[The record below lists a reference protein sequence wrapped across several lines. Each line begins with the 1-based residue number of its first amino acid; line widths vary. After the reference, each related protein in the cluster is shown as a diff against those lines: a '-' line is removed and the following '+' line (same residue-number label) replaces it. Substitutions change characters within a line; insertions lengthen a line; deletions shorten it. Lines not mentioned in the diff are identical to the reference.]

1 MSKSARP
8 FPKLQ
13 DTLADGRLATVFFR
27 RDQLRR
33 LQGSLLQHK
42 DGLLD
47 GIVKDSGNN
56 LSEAFAELY
65 MTLSAVKLYHD
76 ELNPKEQLAAEYR
89 IAKGRDAA
97 DAREGIGIVVLV
109 PQNHTF
115 VYSVLAPLAAAIA
128 AGNCVVVVLEQTLLS
143 LPSIVSDILRESLDR
158 DVYETVQARPKDVEA
173 NCIQVIQTGDADA
186 EAARMLLS
194 PSKSLVI
201 AIVDRTAD
209 LEEAARTL
217 VDARMKFGGRSTY
230 APDVILVNE
239 FAKQDFLNA
248 AVRHSIIYMTEE
260 NGSLSDKQNRLSGGE
275 PKIGNGRTDQSS
287 IRTITSGANS
297 SILDIVDS
305 SLDDAVEVANDLSG
319 ETLLAVYAFGD
330 LPSCKYLLQFTSAYA
345 GFANLIP
352 TELLVGPA
360 AAKDHPLTL
369 SPRYPS
375 SLFSAPRPR
384 FTEKTALS
392 LELSKILDSRRTEP
406 AVEAELLKKV
416 GVEDRAPV
424 RLITGYFEGA
434 FLVGLATK
442 MAPLVVGLGALAYL
456 GIKKAVV
463 RLSNF
468 TYWKMPC
475 LYSSSTKTHVSSD
488 SLQCRGHAPHPDA
501 SNPPPG
507 EVVNNLKRQDLTRDH
522 TKRCEPGS
530 RHKLSTSGTLNIV
543 VAATVAILTYGHPS
557 CNMPLTPVHF
567 FSHGSTM
574 MLGEE
579 SESADYWKKCG
590 DEALA
595 HGLKGVVI
603 MGAHWATHTDAIE
616 VATNPMPKKSP
627 VAYVHPSKYKDYELN
642 PDLAT
647 AERCVSLLRDV
658 GFNANPNPSFN
669 WIHDTYL
676 ILIRM
681 FPNGCPPTTIVSM
694 NPRYDPHYHMRVG
707 LALRPL
713 RAEGYLLI
721 GSGGAVHNLYRNVWD
736 PMILYGDNFAQP
748 TPPGP
753 WALEFRQ
760 SVEDVMRRGGGP
772 RLRRA
777 VTRLMKHPLFR
788 DAHATDDHFM
798 SMCFAAGAAGTVEDE
813 GAPGEFGAEDWEL
826 TNMCNSQYTIGTW
839 KGYAVKAAA

>member
-13 DTLADGRLATVFFR
+13 DTLADGRLANVFFR

-33 LQGSLLQHK
+33 LQESLLQHK
-42 DGLLD
+42 DALLD
-47 GIVKDSGNN
+47 GIVKDSGNS

-76 ELNPKEQLAAEYR
+76 ELDPQEQLAAEYR

-97 DAREGIGIVVLV
+97 DAREGIGIVLLV
-109 PQNHTF
+109 PQKHTF
-115 VYSVLAPLAAAIA
+115 VYSVLVPLAAAIA
-128 AGNCVVVVLEQTLLS
+128 AGNCVVIVLEQTLLS
-143 LPSIVSDILRESLDR
+143 LPPIISDILRDSLDR

-173 NCIQVIQTGDADA
+173 NCIQVIQTGDTDA

-194 PSKSLVI
+194 PSMSLVI

-239 FAKQDFLNA
+239 FVKQDFLNA

-260 NGSLSDKQNRLSGGE
+260 NGSLFDKQNRLSGGE
-275 PKIGNGRTDQSS
+275 SKIGSGRTDQSS

-297 SILDIVDS
+297 SILDIADRNTLPSLGKVSQRSLYVHGVS

-319 ETLLAVYAFGD
+319 ETLLAVYSFGD

-352 TELLVGPA
+352 TGLLVGPA
-360 AAKDHPLTL
+360 AANDHPLTI

-392 LELSKILDSRRTEP
+392 LELSKILDSRQTGP
-406 AVEAELLKKV
+406 AVEAALLKKV
-416 GVEDRAPV
+416 EVEDRAP
-424 RLITGYFEGA
+424 
-434 FLVGLATK
+434 
-442 MAPLVVGLGALAYL
+442 
-456 GIKKAVV
+456 
-463 RLSNF
+463 
-468 TYWKMPC
+468 
-475 LYSSSTKTHVSSD
+475 TKTHVSSD
-488 SLQCRGHAPHPDA
+488 SLQCRGHAPHPEA

-507 EVVNNLKRQDLTRDH
+507 EVVNNLKRQELVRDH
-522 TKRCEPGS
+522 AKRS
-530 RHKLSTSGTLNIV
+530 
-543 VAATVAILTYGHPS
+543 AATVAILTYGYPS

-595 HGLKGVVI
+595 HGLKGVVV
-603 MGAHWATHTDAIE
+603 MGAHWAAHSDAIE
-616 VATNPMPKKSP
+616 VATNPTPKKSP

-658 GFNANPNPSFN
+658 GFNANPNPSFD

-736 PMILYGDNFAQP
+736 PMILCGDNFAQP

-798 SMCFAAGAAGTVEDE
+798 SMCFAAGAAGTAEDE